1 MAPVVV
7 MKIEF
12 CVIPIKLAAPL
23 VKISL
28 PGLTALSITI
38 DVITALL
45 EPGAV

>member
-1 MAPVVV
+1 

-12 CVIPIKLAAPL
+12 CVIPIRLAPLL

-28 PGLTALSITI
+28 PGFTAFSITI

-45 EPGAV
+45 EPGIV